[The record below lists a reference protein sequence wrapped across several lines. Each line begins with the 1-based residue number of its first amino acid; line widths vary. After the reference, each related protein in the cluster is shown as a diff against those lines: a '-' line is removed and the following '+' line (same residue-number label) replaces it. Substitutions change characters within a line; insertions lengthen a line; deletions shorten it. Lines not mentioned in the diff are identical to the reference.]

1 MRKQGRILFNLESN
15 SDSPHELPNQA
26 LHWIRKHE
34 CFFDGFPIL
43 VSLARFG
50 ANSGGPVSLVVRQP
64 NEVEGVMGARVESKE
79 RYAALANMW
88 IHQNAT
94 QFQWPTLILSAVF
107 VAVSV
112 LLDNE
117 TVTAMAMEKP
127 EKWVDNPQV

>member
-1 MRKQGRILFNLESN
+1 M
-15 SDSPHELPNQA
+15 
-26 LHWIRKHE
+26 
-34 CFFDGFPIL
+34 
-43 VSLARFG
+43 
-50 ANSGGPVSLVVRQP
+50 SLVVRQP
-64 NEVEGVMGARVESKE
+64 NEVEGVMGARVVSKE
-79 RYAALANMW
+79 RYAALANIW

-127 EKWVDNPQV
+127 EKWVDNPQVRD